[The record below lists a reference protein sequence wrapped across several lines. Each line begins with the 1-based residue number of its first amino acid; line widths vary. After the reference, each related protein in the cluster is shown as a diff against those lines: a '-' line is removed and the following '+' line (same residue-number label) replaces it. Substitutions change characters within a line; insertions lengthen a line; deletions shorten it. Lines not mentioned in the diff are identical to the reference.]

1 MMNDIWKILVFSS
14 PSHYVV
20 IKDTELQLLDSSESL
35 ECEDLI
41 SKGLVMI
48 KDCDIFLWL
57 DERSL
62 VFSIEEQ
69 GLDD

>member
-1 MMNDIWKILVFSS
+1 MNDIWKILVFSS

-20 IKDTELQLLDSSESL
+20 IKDSELQLLDSSESF

-48 KDCDIFLWL
+48 KYCDIFLRIK
-57 DERSL
+57 ERSL
-62 VFSIEEQ
+62 KSSA
-69 GLDD
+69 LRSRD

>member
-1 MMNDIWKILVFSS
+1 MMNGVGKILVFSS

-20 IKDTELQLLDSSESL
+20 IKDSKLELLNSSESL

-41 SKGLVMI
+41 GEGLVMI
-48 KDCDIFLWL
+48 KNCGIFLWIIK
-57 DERSL
+57 RSL
-62 VFSIEEQ
+62 VLGIQDQ